1 MLFPALQ
8 RISLRADVRAF
19 VRSRD
24 EGWSFL
30 STTTECSDTYQYIW
44 EYLAT
49 DTYTRAYQKCR
60 YQTKRESI
68 VLTSFCRPSFLRTAN
83 VLGQILE
90 QQQEH
95 HTVLPKL
102 RKIHLITLTIVS
114 RIMYFVSRS
123 AHHISRIKYHTSG
136 KSSQVLDFFSSL
148 TRCWS
153 IAGFKLLLRGSK
165 TK

>member
-19 VRSRD
+19 VLSRD

-44 EYLAT
+44 QYLAT

-102 RKIHLITLTIVS
+102 RKIIPSHGLSYHVSCISYHAVRISYHESNITYLASHPV
-114 RIMYFVSRS
+114 F
-123 AHHISRIKYHTSG
+123 
-136 KSSQVLDFFSSL
+136 DFFSSL

-153 IAGFKLLLRGSK
+153 IAGFHLLLGGSK